1 MRMRCLL
8 FLTLLLIGQINGAK
22 AAVVEG
28 LYNASVVVDDQ
39 SITAQK
45 KAVKQALA
53 EVLVKVS
60 GNRGLLADKEIKGYI
75 NNAQNILLAYTY
87 ESTAEGLLYKAE
99 FDVNQVESILRS
111 TGFSIW
117 GKHRPQTLVW
127 LAIEDKDTG
136 TRQLLTD
143 SEHQNLIDLAKQTAN
158 SRGIEIAFPI
168 MDLTDIQRVSV
179 YDVWSS
185 YTQNLVEASERY
197 GTEYVMSG
205 RLFYRTEQ
213 PVSSLLE
220 GDEALQQVEP
230 KKLNVWVLEWLI
242 TRRGTFDSGE
252 VEASSPE
259 DAVQKAIDMITDK
272 LAAKYAIEAIAGDGS
287 ENKTQIVIG
296 NISSLTAYVDVLEFL
311 TNLSVVIDVTLVE
324 QQGGFSTF
332 ELELFGAKENLDEA
346 FRLDNRIESPR
357 DGFSQPEVN
366 KPYFWRP

>member
-1 MRMRCLL
+1 MRCLL
-8 FLTLLLIGQINGAK
+8 FLTLLIIAQFNGVN

-28 LYNASVVVDDQ
+28 LYSASVVVDDQ
-39 SITAQK
+39 STTAQK

-60 GNRGLLADKEIKGYI
+60 GDQSLLADQEIKAYL
-75 NNAQNILLAYTY
+75 NNAQNILLSYSF
-87 ESTAEGLLYKAE
+87 ESSSEGLVYKAE
-99 FDVNQVESILRS
+99 FDVNKVESVLRS
-111 TGFSIW
+111 TGFAIW

-127 LAIEDKDTG
+127 LAMEDKDTE
-136 TRQLLTD
+136 TRQLFSDNL
-143 SEHQNLIDLAKQTAN
+143 HQNLIDVAKQTAKA
-158 SRGIEIAFPI
+158 RGIDIAFPI
-168 MDLTDIQRVSV
+168 MDLTDIQQVSV

-205 RLFYRTEQ
+205 RLFYRDEQ
-213 PVSSLLE
+213 PTTELLE
-220 GDEALQQVEP
+220 EADEALQSAP

-242 TRRGTFDSGE
+242 TRRGAFNSGE

-259 DAVQKAIDMITDK
+259 QAVEKAINMITDE
-272 LAAKYAIEAIAGDGS
+272 LAEKYAIEAVAGDGT

-296 NISSLTAYVDVLEFL
+296 NISSLTAYTDVLEFL
-311 TNLSVVIDVTLVE
+311 NNLSVVIDVTLVE

-357 DGFSQPEVN
+357 DDFSQSDVN